1 MSTAMLYPELPCH
14 CNLHRPVYY
23 SISIEHVIVYN
34 SRTVYILQVKLD
46 MNLYAVDF
54 LGETL
59 AVSGN
64 APIPPGAWFTWQG
77 AGDLGIQR
85 LQYVATDNYGQH
97 AVCSFTLQVSKITQC
112 AT

>member
-1 MSTAMLYPELPCH
+1 
-14 CNLHRPVYY
+14 
-23 SISIEHVIVYN
+23 
-34 SRTVYILQVKLD
+34 

-77 AGDLGIQR
+77 AGDLAIHR

-97 AVCSFTLQVSKITQC
+97 AVCSFTLQVSNITEC
-112 AT
+112 ARL